1 MAYSDFTMPQVQE
14 RFGLSINDYADLFG
28 EVAPVEPPAGLADL
42 LARFVPL
49 ASTGNEKLRS
59 ELVVAPVLAEFK
71 IRHKD
76 RVSLFSGIDFVV
88 DKEVGLAGRCDF
100 LLARS
105 PRQLVLEAPV
115 CVVAEAKN
123 DDLLSGVPQCLAGMV
138 AAQRFNAAAGHS
150 GPVFGAATTGEL
162 WRFLR
167 LDGTV
172 ARVDATSYPIQDLP
186 KLFGILS
193 AIAL

>member
-14 RFGLSINDYADLFG
+14 RFGLTINDYADLFG
-28 EVAPVEPPAGLADL
+28 AVAPVEPPAGLADL

-71 IRHKD
+71 LRHRD

-88 DKEVGLAGRCDF
+88 DKAVGLAGRCDF

-105 PRQLVLEAPV
+105 PA
-115 CVVAEAKN
+115 
-123 DDLLSGVPQCLAGMV
+123 S
-138 AAQRFNAAAGHS
+138 
-150 GPVFGAATTGEL
+150 
-162 WRFLR
+162 
-167 LDGTV
+167 
-172 ARVDATSYPIQDLP
+172 
-186 KLFGILS
+186 
-193 AIAL
+193 